1 MNRKKTNI
9 NLRVVVLYL
18 LTLLISIIV
27 VLKILTVQH
36 LKNEI
41 NTNSQP
47 KYFSVDAPRGN
58 IVSDDGSLL
67 AISMPLYN
75 VRLDMSVINNDLFFD
90 NVDSLSYLLSKL
102 FTDKSHIEYKQFLI
116 KSKNKKA
123 NKFTIDN

>member
-1 MNRKKTNI
+1 MKRKKTNI

-18 LTLLISIIV
+18 FTLLISIVV

-36 LKNEI
+36 LKTEI

-75 VRLDMSVINNDLFFD
+75 VRLDMSVINNDLFFAP
-90 NVDSLSYLLSKL
+90 
-102 FTDKSHIEYKQFLI
+102 H
-116 KSKNKKA
+116 
-123 NKFTIDN
+123 